1 MEALRRLVS
10 HRRAVRGGQLLI
22 GLIFATASLSK
33 IGDLSAFAV
42 QVHNF
47 RLAPVWS
54 ENLIA
59 MTLPWIELAA
69 ALSLL
74 SGVRPRAGALI
85 VAVLMA
91 GFTVGVVVAMV
102 RGLDF
107 ECGCFGTADHTR
119 VGAVK
124 LAENLLMLGISLLAV
139 RRPLPAG
146 PSASTSRAY

>member
-1 MEALRRLVS
+1 MDALRRLLS
-10 HRRAVRGGQLLI
+10 DRRTIRAAQVAI
-22 GLIFATASLSK
+22 GVIFGIASLSK
-33 IGDLSAFAV
+33 IGDLAAFTT

-59 MTLPWIELAA
+59 MTLPWIELVA
-69 ALSLL
+69 ALALVL
-74 SGVRPRAGALI
+74 GVRARPGALI
-85 VAVLMA
+85 VTVLMA
-91 GFTVGVVVAMV
+91 GFTIGVAVAMA

-124 LAENLLMLGISLLAV
+124 LGENLLMLGIAAAATRKS
-139 RRPLPAG
+139 AG
-146 PSASTSRAY
+146 A